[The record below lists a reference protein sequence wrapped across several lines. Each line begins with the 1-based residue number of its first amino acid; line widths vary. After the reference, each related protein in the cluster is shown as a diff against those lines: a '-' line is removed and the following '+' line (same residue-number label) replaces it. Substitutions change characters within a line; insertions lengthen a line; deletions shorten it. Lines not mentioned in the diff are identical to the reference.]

1 MSFGTADARHKA
13 PGIGPLKSAYGVAVA
28 ASDIALR
35 PHPASVLLSLQ
46 ANGVNKKL
54 HAFAL
59 QRITFNSLEL
69 KQFERIRIYLSDISL
84 PNINLYASVNFFFFF
99 FL

>member
-1 MSFGTADARHKA
+1 MSFGTTDARHKA
-13 PGIGPLKSAYGVAVA
+13 LGIGPLKRAYGVAVA
-28 ASDIALR
+28 ARDIALR

-46 ANGVNKKL
+46 CGKAANGVNKKL

-69 KQFERIRIYLSDISL
+69 K
-84 PNINLYASVNFFFFF
+84 
-99 FL
+99 